1 MPYTCLLTRVYL
13 FHNWIQTMK
22 NVKGKWK
29 IFIFLSFNN
38 LWKQMKMP
46 IPLKIIQL
54 HSLWFSEKFNYNS
67 LLYFWKISFFS
78 VHTWEGKYMQITIF
92 ELSLEGWEVKDV
104 VHSRSEELLGTT
116 AYSSF
121 PPNLQCHV
129 GLNWTVDTTPCWH
142 SAHSVRLA
150 YFSNPPSTHDMSLLA
165 NTSCTSHQPPS
176 AQCGRVLSKDL
187 LSVKIFS

>member
-1 MPYTCLLTRVYL
+1 MGGGCQRVPV
-13 FHNWIQTMK
+13 H
-22 NVKGKWK
+22 
-29 IFIFLSFNN
+29 SFNSN
-38 LWKQMKMP
+38 AVPVLSTTCWAQRIQKRTLVLV
-46 IPLKIIQL
+46 LKDIHI
-54 HSLWFSEKFNYNS
+54 
-67 LLYFWKISFFS
+67 
-78 VHTWEGKYMQITIF
+78 WEGKYMQITIF

-104 VHSRSEELLGTT
+104 AHSRSEELLGTT

-165 NTSCTSHQPPS
+165 NTSCTSHQPPP
-176 AQCGRVLSKDL
+176 AQCGHVLSKDL